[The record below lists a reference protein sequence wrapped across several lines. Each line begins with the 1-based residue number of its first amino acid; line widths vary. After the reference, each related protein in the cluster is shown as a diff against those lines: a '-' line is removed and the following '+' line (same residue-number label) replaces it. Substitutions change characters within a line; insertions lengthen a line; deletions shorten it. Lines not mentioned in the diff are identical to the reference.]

1 MIDMISDPM
10 ISCRW
15 LAKHIVSLAIMGQ
28 AVILASP
35 VVARDHT
42 FTVSVSDVV
51 QEQINSASPS
61 KRKKLEAAVRA
72 GNKFIPYHFDG
83 SAHEAEE
90 PEGWKFWQQKI
101 LPLINKNARQ
111 WLGDG
116 QDANLKKL
124 EIDGR
129 ADGPTA
135 MGAIV
140 AVCPNIKLVAVST
153 AENRNTTSWYPR
165 DFSEASYVLEYE
177 VGIIGIFNGWTDPP
191 QFTPNRDGTYETVLV
206 SVDKNN
212 KISQLAYQ
220 YVTWTKPAE
229 FFHKIMLGMYADSPT
244 PESKAPWKMMLEQL
258 KTSILKVCKER
269 N

>member
-1 MIDMISDPM
+1 
-10 ISCRW
+10 
-15 LAKHIVSLAIMGQ
+15 
-28 AVILASP
+28 
-35 VVARDHT
+35 
-42 FTVSVSDVV
+42 
-51 QEQINSASPS
+51 
-61 KRKKLEAAVRA
+61 
-72 GNKFIPYHFDG
+72 
-83 SAHEAEE
+83 
-90 PEGWKFWQQKI
+90 
-101 LPLINKNARQ
+101 
-111 WLGDG
+111 
-116 QDANLKKL
+116 
-124 EIDGR
+124 
-129 ADGPTA
+129 